1 MGPETHVGNVCCYR
15 IWTKSE
21 ICWQITVKLTNN
33 KFHENPFRCS
43 GVVTCGKM
51 EGQTDMAKL
60 MFIFVSFRWERAWL
74 SPYLF
79 IQWKTENY
87 QTGTPDI
94 VSHKTGFNPDSS
106 SQVRK
111 TCVQRNIKGTSIYWC
126 FRWFSCNTKY
136 CIFLRTG
143 QYCTRTRTQIRVR
156 TGPHTVIEK
165 NTRAVYFLF
174 HASFIHK
181 FFLIFHW

>member
-1 MGPETHVGNVCCYR
+1 
-15 IWTKSE
+15 
-21 ICWQITVKLTNN
+21 
-33 KFHENPFRCS
+33 
-43 GVVTCGKM
+43 M

-94 VSHKTGFNPDSS
+94 VSQKTGFNPDSS

-111 TCVQRNIKGTSIYWC
+111 TCAQRNIKGTSIY
-126 FRWFSCNTKY
+126 
-136 CIFLRTG
+136 
-143 QYCTRTRTQIRVR
+143 
-156 TGPHTVIEK
+156 
-165 NTRAVYFLF
+165 
-174 HASFIHK
+174 
-181 FFLIFHW
+181 